1 MEDRLPL
8 YEDMTR
14 LIFIRHGQSVANA
27 EDKFAGQTNV
37 DLTEKGYAQA
47 ECAAKYLT
55 AHEKIDKIYSSDLI
69 RAHNTALPTAKLLGL
84 DIIDTKGLR
93 EICAGKWEGMRVSEI
108 TQKYEQ
114 EFYVWSNDFA
124 NAQCPGGESVKDVYY
139 RIVDEVKK
147 IARKNDGLNLLLA
160 THATPIRV
168 VKCYSQGFDW
178 DGMTKIHFVKNAS
191 INIFEYD
198 PESEKITLI
207 AQDIVDHLDPKMVTL
222 VPKGLEN

>member
-1 MEDRLPL
+1 
-8 YEDMTR
+8 MTR
-14 LIFIRHGQSVANA
+14 LIFIRHGQSVAN
-27 EDKFAGQTNV
+27 EENKFAGQTNV
-37 DLTEKGYAQA
+37 DLTAKGYTQA
-47 ECAAKYLT
+47 ECAAKYLV

-69 RAHNTALPTAKLLGL
+69 RAHNTALPTAKLLNL
-84 DIIDTKGLR
+84 EIIDTKGLR
-93 EICAGKWEGMRVSEI
+93 EICAGHWEGKHVSEI
-108 TQKYEQ
+108 MQEYEHELQ
-114 EFYVWSNDFA
+114 VWSNDFA
-124 NAQCPGGESVKDVYY
+124 NAHCPGGESVKEVYF

-147 IARKNDGLNLLLA
+147 FARANDGLTLLLA
-160 THATPIRV
+160 THATPIRA

-207 AQDIVDHLDPKMVTL
+207 AQDIVDHLDPKMVTF